1 VHGLCEWYTNPKTCW
16 LGIFCAPCLACS
28 TARKLDAGGD
38 DTEECEGPKECRGW
52 KYLVLSCLLPCFA
65 MYKLRDKARRRTGDV
80 NPDETCGDACR
91 HCLAGLFC
99 TACVNCQLANELGTC
114 KKPPKDV
121 GTGDSISMASDKKR
135 EMEAASKFLD
145 KLTEAKKS
153 PAKKSPPKKSPAKT
167 SPAKTSPA
175 KTPPRKTPPFKK
187 KQTELVFKQYDEDKD
202 GYITKTEME
211 KGELSK
217 NLTKEQIEKVF
228 ARFDADGDGRLSYS
242 EFKKMIVF
250 D

>member
-1 VHGLCEWYTNPKTCW
+1 MG
-16 LGIFCAPCLACS
+16 
-28 TARKLDAGGD
+28 
-38 DTEECEGPKECRGW
+38 
-52 KYLVLSCLLPCFA
+52 
-65 MYKLRDKARRRTGDV
+65 
-80 NPDETCGDACR
+80 
-91 HCLAGLFC
+91 
-99 TACVNCQLANELGTC
+99 
-114 KKPPKDV
+114 
-121 GTGDSISMASDKKR
+121 SISMASDKKR
-135 EMEAASKFLD
+135 EMEAASKFFD

-153 PAKKSPPKKSPAKT
+153 PAKKSPAKT

-175 KTPPRKTPPFKK
+175 KTPPKTPKAKK
-187 KQTELVFKQYDEDKD
+187 KQTELAFKLYDEDKD

-242 EFKKMIVF
+242 EFKKMIIF

>member
-1 VHGLCEWYTNPKTCW
+1 M
-16 LGIFCAPCLACS
+16 
-28 TARKLDAGGD
+28 
-38 DTEECEGPKECRGW
+38 GPK
-52 KYLVLSCLLPCFA
+52 
-65 MYKLRDKARRRTGDV
+65 
-80 NPDETCGDACR
+80 
-91 HCLAGLFC
+91 
-99 TACVNCQLANELGTC
+99 
-114 KKPPKDV
+114 KDV

-135 EMEAASKFLD
+135 EMEAASKFFD

-153 PAKKSPPKKSPAKT
+153 PTKKSPAKT

-175 KTPPRKTPPFKK
+175 KTSPAKTSPAKTPPPKTPPPKTPPFKRQQK
-187 KQTELVFKQYDEDKD
+187 ELAFKLYDEDKD
-202 GYITKTEME
+202 GYITKTELE

>member
-1 VHGLCEWYTNPKTCW
+1 MG
-16 LGIFCAPCLACS
+16 
-28 TARKLDAGGD
+28 
-38 DTEECEGPKECRGW
+38 
-52 KYLVLSCLLPCFA
+52 
-65 MYKLRDKARRRTGDV
+65 
-80 NPDETCGDACR
+80 
-91 HCLAGLFC
+91 
-99 TACVNCQLANELGTC
+99 
-114 KKPPKDV
+114 
-121 GTGDSISMASDKKR
+121 SISMASDKKR
-135 EMEAASKFLD
+135 EMEAASKFFD

-153 PAKKSPPKKSPAKT
+153 PAKKSPAKNSPAKTSPAKT

-175 KTPPRKTPPFKK
+175 KTPPKTPRAKK
-187 KQTELVFKQYDEDKD
+187 KQTELVFKLYDEDKD

-242 EFKKMIVF
+242 EFKKMIIF